1 MATIIDVARLA
12 GVSKTTVSRV
22 INNYPHIS
30 ADKKEQVLK
39 AMEQLGF
46 TPNLSARRLRGQ
58 LATTIA
64 VVVPKIVNPFFSYLV
79 DAIEQVGYRNGY
91 QTLICQ
97 TNEDKDKELA
107 YLNLLKT
114 KQADG
119 MIMTSIENAWEDIK
133 PFTQYGPIVLC
144 NEYISKLDVP
154 MIRVDQY
161 QGTYIGVKHL
171 IERGHRKIAYC
182 TGGLFTEA
190 GKDRDRNR
198 GYQKA
203 LEEAGIPVNPNYI
216 LVDKHT
222 IEDGKNVMRLIL
234 EMKDRPTAVF
244 TGSDEIAGGLMMA
257 AKQAGLSVPGDLA
270 ILGFDDQPI
279 AEVLDPGLTTIRQ
292 PIEQMGQKAG
302 EILLSILNQENTES
316 AVHELPVELIIR
328 KST

>member
-30 ADKKEQVLK
+30 ADKKEQVLR
-39 AMEQLGF
+39 AMAELGF
-46 TPNLSARRLRGQ
+46 TPNLSARRLRGH

-79 DAIEQVGYRNGY
+79 DAIEQVGYKNGY

-119 MIMTSIENAWEDIK
+119 IIMTSIENDWETIK
-133 PFTQYGPIVLC
+133 PYIEYGPIVLC
-144 NEYISKLDVP
+144 NEYVSKLDVP

-171 IERGHRKIAYC
+171 IGQGHRKIAYC
-182 TGGLFTEA
+182 TGGLFTEF
-190 GKDRDRNR
+190 GKDKDRNR

-203 LEEAGIPVNPNYI
+203 LEEAGIAVNPNWI

-222 IEDGKNVMRLIL
+222 IEDGKQVMRLLL
-234 EMKDRPTAVF
+234 EMKDCPTAVF
-244 TGSDEIAGGLMMA
+244 TGSDEIASGLMLA
-257 AKQAGLSVPGDLA
+257 AKQAGLAIPKDLA

-279 AEVLDPGLTTIRQ
+279 AEVLEPALSTIRQ
-292 PIEQMGQKAG
+292 PIEQMGRKAG
-302 EILLSILNQENTES
+302 EILLAMLEQGDLEPE
-316 AVHELPVELIIR
+316 VYELPVELIVR